1 MHTFVKSLQKNL
13 PSFSVYYRRTLHIFL
28 ILCLF
33 PAVLSLYDTRDSLFF
48 LFLQLWN
55 CVFGKDAFDLS
66 ITDQPIQDFSLVVW
80 DEFSRNS
87 KWMNHRDPLLLSLT
101 CTLHLSVVPSFSLC
115 KNCTPLCLRQSY
127 HLQQW
132 AWLLLDLGGLRA
144 EYCPDC
150 FIEHSLQT
158 TLGQGRALQVLHCI
172 YTYK

>member
-1 MHTFVKSLQKNL
+1 MHTFVKSLKKNL
-13 PSFSVYYRRTLHIFL
+13 PSFSVYYQRIIIIFVFFL
-28 ILCLF
+28 QCCLSMRL
-33 PAVLSLYDTRDSLFF
+33 VILFF
-48 LFLQLWN
+48 FLLQLWN
-55 CVFGKDAFDLS
+55 CVFGKEAFDLS

-80 DEFSRNS
+80 DEFRRKS
-87 KWMNHRDPLLLSLT
+87 KLMNHRDPLLLSLT

-115 KNCTPLCLRQSY
+115 KNFPPPCLHQSY

-144 EYCPDC
+144 ENCPDC